1 MPSCSAFGITVN
13 RAAISKSKDVKAA
26 DSLVAPDLG

>member
-1 MPSCSAFGITVN
+1 MFRFVGMTVN
-13 RAAISKSKDVKAA
+13 RAAISRSEDVNAA